1 MTDQTV
7 DPKRMTSEQIIEQLK
22 QDYAR
27 FPKDQ
32 TYSLYAED
40 VKFKDPMNK
49 FKGVGLF
56 QKMIGFI
63 GWFFGD
69 VQMDLHSIEES
80 APSLIELRWT
90 LNMNPPVPWSA
101 RLHIPGRT
109 ELWLSEQGLI
119 ESHVDYWSCSRLD
132 VLKQVFESQ

>member
-1 MTDQTV
+1 MAT
-7 DPKRMTSEQIIEQLK
+7 PKRMTTEQIIEQLK

-27 FPKDQ
+27 FPEDQ
-32 TYSLYAED
+32 TYGLYAQE

-49 FKGVGLF
+49 FEGVGLF

-109 ELWLSEQGLI
+109 ELWLSEAGLI

-132 VLKQVFESQ
+132 VLKQVFKSQSSI

>member
-1 MTDQTV
+1 MAAPKQMTT
-7 DPKRMTSEQIIEQLK
+7 EQIIEQLK

-27 FPKDQ
+27 FPEDQ
-32 TYSLYAED
+32 TYSLYAKD

-56 QKMIGFI
+56 QKMISFI

-109 ELWLSEQGLI
+109 ELWLSPQGLI

-132 VLKQVFESQ
+132 MLKQVFDYRS

>member
-1 MTDQTV
+1 MKMAEKLT
-7 DPKRMTSEQIIEQLK
+7 EAQIIAQLK

-32 TYSLYAED
+32 TYGLYTED

-49 FKGVGLF
+49 FEGVELF
-56 QKMIGFI
+56 QRLIGFI
-63 GWFFGD
+63 DWFFGD
-69 VQMDLHSIEES
+69 VQMDLHSIEAS
-80 APSLIELRWT
+80 APALIELRWT
-90 LNMNPPVPWSA
+90 LNMNPPVPWSS

-119 ESHVDYWSCSRLD
+119 ESHVDYWSCSRLE
-132 VLKQVFESQ
+132 VLKQVFKTEN

>member
-1 MTDQTV
+1 MTDQMV

-69 VQMDLHSIEES
+69 VQMDLHSRSEERRVGKEC
-80 APSLIELRWT
+80 LL
-90 LNMNPPVPWSA
+90 
-101 RLHIPGRT
+101 
-109 ELWLSEQGLI
+109 
-119 ESHVDYWSCSRLD
+119 
-132 VLKQVFESQ
+132 

>member
-1 MTDQTV
+1 MAIPEQMATQ
-7 DPKRMTSEQIIEQLK
+7 QIIERLK

-27 FPKDQ
+27 FPNDQ

-40 VKFKDPMNK
+40 VKFKDPLNK
-49 FKGVGLF
+49 FQGVGLY

-63 GWFFGD
+63 GWFFGN

-90 LNMNPPVPWSA
+90 LSMSPPVPWSA

-109 ELWLSEQGLI
+109 ELWLSSEGRI
-119 ESHVDYWSCSRLD
+119 ESHVDYWSCSRLE
-132 VLKQVFESQ
+132 VLMQVFKTENS